1 VKLNCITAA
10 ALSALIIAVAV
21 FIGNVGHSEYK
32 SQMRKR
38 KLIKISQIILDDTYT
53 STEKE
58 DGNVQL
64 V

>member
-1 VKLNCITAA
+1 MKLNCITAA